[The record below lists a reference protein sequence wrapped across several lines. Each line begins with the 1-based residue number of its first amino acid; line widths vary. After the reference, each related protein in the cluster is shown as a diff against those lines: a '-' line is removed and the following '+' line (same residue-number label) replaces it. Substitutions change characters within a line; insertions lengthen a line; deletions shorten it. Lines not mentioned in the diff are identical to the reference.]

1 MKELEW
7 DKKLHIQTTGRDDA
21 HEDHHHHPYEPTP
34 YSVLER
40 LADSGYIESENILI
54 DYGCGKGRVGF
65 YLNYRTGCQSI
76 GIEFSEKIYEQAIEN
91 QKSYVGKSGVGF
103 VCQGAEHYVI
113 EDGDCF
119 FFFNPFS
126 VEILKSVMGRI
137 LDTYY
142 VNPRCMRLFFYY
154 PDTEY
159 VSYLLAGNLDLVD
172 FLDEIDCSDLFEGN
186 DPREKILIFEIGN
199 W

>member
-1 MKELEW
+1 M
-7 DKKLHIQTTGRDDA
+7 
-21 HEDHHHHPYEPTP
+21 
-34 YSVLER
+34 
-40 LADSGYIESENILI
+40 
-54 DYGCGKGRVGF
+54 
-65 YLNYRTGCQSI
+65 
-76 GIEFSEKIYEQAIEN
+76 
-91 QKSYVGKSGVGF
+91 
-103 VCQGAEHYVI
+103 I

-137 LDTYY
+137 LDAYY
-142 VNPRCMRLFFYY
+142 ENPRCMRLFFYY

-172 FLDEIDCSDLFEGN
+172 FLDEIDCSDLFDGK
-186 DPREKILIFEIGN
+186 DPREKILVFEIGN